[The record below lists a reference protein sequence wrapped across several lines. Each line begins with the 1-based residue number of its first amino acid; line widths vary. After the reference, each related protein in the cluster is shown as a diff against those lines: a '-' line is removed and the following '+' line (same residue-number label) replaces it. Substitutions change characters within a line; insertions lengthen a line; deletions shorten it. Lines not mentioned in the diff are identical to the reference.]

1 LRFEASSLCQQIA
14 ERRCLH
20 SIPVTKIHISQGWRI
35 HGKRENALELGVL
48 AHTLP
53 FVPASDA
60 NSAQADLLAGLP
72 EASAVFSLGF
82 GERREPYIARTSHL
96 RRRLQRML
104 APEGALSRRLQLL
117 PFVREI
123 AWSPYGSEF
132 EASLIL
138 YREIVTAFTVKD
150 TATVRKR
157 LRLRPPAYLRMAMEN
172 DFPRLFATNRY
183 VRSAA
188 ERSFGPF
195 PTRAAAERACDAVLD
210 LFQLRRCVEDLHP
223 FPEHPACPY
232 FEMKKCLAPCNQTAT
247 PDRHH
252 AEADAVFETL
262 RTHGASLLFSLERE
276 RAAAS
281 EALEFEAAS
290 AIHQRYEKAETAL
303 RELPESVRL
312 LSELSAVIVQPSAQP
327 GEVALFRLTRQG
339 LGGPVAYATVGMRL
353 HNEQSGSSSLYSHPM
368 ALAAVPLEPSPA
380 TGPAIDTL
388 EERLH
393 TALHALESMP
403 PSQPS
408 TAQIEDHLAL
418 FTRWCF
424 RPLAKR
430 TGEAIFAGAD
440 GAIPQKPLLRA
451 ISRIARGAMAAA
463 PAPTA

>member
-1 LRFEASSLCQQIA
+1 
-14 ERRCLH
+14 
-20 SIPVTKIHISQGWRI
+20 
-35 HGKRENALELGVL
+35 VL
-48 AHTLP
+48 AYTLP
-53 FVPASDA
+53 FVHTNDAAPANPLD
-60 NSAQADLLAGLP
+60 GLP
-72 EASAVFSLGF
+72 ESSAVFSLGF
-82 GERREPYIARTSHL
+82 GERREPYIARTSNL
-96 RRRLQRML
+96 RRRLKRML

-123 AWSPYGSEF
+123 SWSPYGSEF
-132 EASLIL
+132 EASMLL
-138 YREIVTAFTVKD
+138 YQEIVAAFTAND
-150 TATVRKR
+150 PGAVRKR
-157 LRLRPPAYLRMAMEN
+157 LRLRPPAYLRMAIEN

-188 ERSFGPF
+188 DRSFGPF

-223 FPEHPACPY
+223 YPEHPACPY
-232 FEMKKCLAPCNQTAT
+232 FEMKKCLAPCNQTCT
-247 PDRHH
+247 PDRHR

-262 RTHGASLLFSLERE
+262 RTHGVSLLASLERE

-281 EALEFEAAS
+281 EALEFETAS

-368 ALAAVPLEPSPA
+368 ALAPIPLEPVALEASPA
-380 TGPAIDTL
+380 AGPAADTL
-388 EERLH
+388 EERLQ
-393 TALHALESMP
+393 TALHTLESTW
-403 PSQPS
+403 PSRPS
-408 TAQIEDHLAL
+408 TSQIEDHLAL

-440 GAIPQKPLLRA
+440 GDLPHKPLLRA
-451 ISRIARGAMAAA
+451 ISRVARGAAVA
-463 PAPTA
+463 PPASTA

>member
-1 LRFEASSLCQQIA
+1 
-14 ERRCLH
+14 
-20 SIPVTKIHISQGWRI
+20 
-35 HGKRENALELGVL
+35 
-48 AHTLP
+48 
-53 FVPASDA
+53 
-60 NSAQADLLAGLP
+60 
-72 EASAVFSLGF
+72 
-82 GERREPYIARTSHL
+82 
-96 RRRLQRML
+96 
-104 APEGALSRRLQLL
+104 
-117 PFVREI
+117 
-123 AWSPYGSEF
+123 
-132 EASLIL
+132 
-138 YREIVTAFTVKD
+138 
-150 TATVRKR
+150 
-157 LRLRPPAYLRMAMEN
+157 MAMEN

-195 PTRAAAERACDAVLD
+195 PTRAAAERTCDAVLD

-223 FPEHPACPY
+223 YPQHPACPY
-232 FEMKKCLAPCNQTAT
+232 FEMKKCLAPCNQTCT

-262 RTHGASLLFSLERE
+262 RTHGASLLSSLERE

-281 EALEFEAAS
+281 EALEFETAS

-339 LGGPVAYATVGMRL
+339 LGGPAAYATVGMRL

-368 ALAAVPLEPSPA
+368 ALAPIPLDPVPLEPSPA
-380 TGPAIDTL
+380 TGPAADTL
-388 EERLH
+388 EERLQ
-393 TALHALESMP
+393 TALHALESMS
-403 PSQPS
+403 PSRPS
-408 TAQIEDHLAL
+408 TPQIEDHLAL

-440 GAIPQKPLLRA
+440 GAIPHKPLLRA
-451 ISRIARGAMAAA
+451 ISRVTRGATAAA
-463 PAPTA
+463 PAPTV

>member
-1 LRFEASSLCQQIA
+1 
-14 ERRCLH
+14 
-20 SIPVTKIHISQGWRI
+20 
-35 HGKRENALELGVL
+35 VL

-53 FVPASDA
+53 FVQANETASEPE
-60 NSAQADLLAGLP
+60 NPLADLP
-72 EASAVFSLGF
+72 EMPAVFLLGF
-82 GERREPYIARTSHL
+82 GERREPYIARTSNL
-96 RRRLQRML
+96 RRRLKRML

-132 EASLIL
+132 EASLLL
-138 YREIVTAFTVKD
+138 YREIVAAFTAKD
-150 TATVRKR
+150 AATVRKR

-223 FPEHPACPY
+223 YPQHPACPY
-232 FEMKKCLAPCNQTAT
+232 FEMKKCLAPCNQTCT
-247 PDRHH
+247 PDRHR

-262 RTHGASLLFSLERE
+262 RTHGRSLLASLERE

-339 LGGPVAYATVGMRL
+339 LGGPAAYATVGMRL

-368 ALAAVPLEPSPA
+368 ALAPIPLDPVPLEPSPA
-380 TGPAIDTL
+380 TGPAADTL
-388 EERLH
+388 EERLQ
-393 TALHALESMP
+393 TALHALESMS
-403 PSQPS
+403 PSRPS
-408 TAQIEDHLAL
+408 TPQIEDHLAL

-430 TGEAIFAGAD
+430 TGEAVFAGAD
-440 GAIPQKPLLRA
+440 GAIPHKPLLRA
-451 ISRIARGAMAAA
+451 ISRVTRGATAAA
-463 PAPTA
+463 PAPTV

>member
-1 LRFEASSLCQQIA
+1 
-14 ERRCLH
+14 
-20 SIPVTKIHISQGWRI
+20 
-35 HGKRENALELGVL
+35 VL

-53 FVPASDA
+53 FVQASAAD
-60 NSAQADLLAGLP
+60 STDLLAALP
-72 EASAVFSLGF
+72 DSSAVFSLGF
-82 GERREPYIARTSHL
+82 GERREPYIARTTNL
-96 RRRLQRML
+96 RRRLKRML

-123 AWSPYGSEF
+123 AWSPYGSDF
-132 EASLIL
+132 EASLLL
-138 YREIVTAFTVKD
+138 YQEIVEAFSAKD
-150 TATVRKR
+150 AAAVRKR
-157 LRLRPPAYLRMAMEN
+157 LRLRPPAYLRMALEN

-188 ERSFGPF
+188 DRSFGPF

-223 FPEHPACPY
+223 YPEHPACPY
-232 FEMKKCLAPCNQTAT
+232 FEMKKCLAPCNQTCT
-247 PDRHH
+247 PDRHR

-262 RTHGASLLFSLERE
+262 RTHGASLLSSLERE

-290 AIHQRYEKAETAL
+290 AIHQRYEKAEAAL

-368 ALAAVPLEPSPA
+368 ALAPVPLEPSPP
-380 TGPAIDTL
+380 TGPAVDTL
-388 EERLH
+388 EERLEK
-393 TALHALESMP
+393 ALSALDAIS
-403 PSQPS
+403 PSRPS

-424 RPLAKR
+424 RPVAKR
-430 TGEAIFAGAD
+430 TGEAVFADPG
-440 GAIPQKPLLRA
+440 GLTPHKPLIRA
-451 ISRIARGAMAAA
+451 ISRVARGAAVATPAA
-463 PAPTA
+463 TA

>member
-1 LRFEASSLCQQIA
+1 
-14 ERRCLH
+14 
-20 SIPVTKIHISQGWRI
+20 
-35 HGKRENALELGVL
+35 
-48 AHTLP
+48 
-53 FVPASDA
+53 
-60 NSAQADLLAGLP
+60 
-72 EASAVFSLGF
+72 
-82 GERREPYIARTSHL
+82 
-96 RRRLQRML
+96 
-104 APEGALSRRLQLL
+104 
-117 PFVREI
+117 
-123 AWSPYGSEF
+123 
-132 EASLIL
+132 
-138 YREIVTAFTVKD
+138 
-150 TATVRKR
+150 
-157 LRLRPPAYLRMAMEN
+157 MEN

-232 FEMKKCLAPCNQTAT
+232 FEMKKCLAPCNQTCT
-247 PDRHH
+247 PDRHR

-262 RTHGASLLFSLERE
+262 RTHGTSLLASLERE

-281 EALEFEAAS
+281 EALEFEAAA

-327 GEVALFRLTRQG
+327 GEVTLFRLSRQG
-339 LGGPVAYATVGMRL
+339 LGGPAAYATVGMRL

-368 ALAAVPLEPSPA
+368 ALVPVPLEPVALEASPA
-380 TGPAIDTL
+380 TGPATDTL
-388 EERLH
+388 EERLQ
-393 TALHALESMP
+393 TALHALESMS
-403 PSQPS
+403 PSRPS
-408 TAQIEDHLAL
+408 TPQIEDHLAL

-430 TGEAIFAGAD
+430 TGEAVFARAD
-440 GAIPQKPLLRA
+440 GALPHKPLLRA
-451 ISRIARGAMAAA
+451 ISRVARGATADV

>member
-1 LRFEASSLCQQIA
+1 M
-14 ERRCLH
+14 
-20 SIPVTKIHISQGWRI
+20 
-35 HGKRENALELGVL
+35 
-48 AHTLP
+48 
-53 FVPASDA
+53 PASA
-60 NSAQADLLAGLP
+60 AAMPPSAADSADQLGSLP
-72 EASAVFSLGF
+72 ESPAVFSLGF
-82 GERREPYIARTSHL
+82 GERREPYIARTSNL
-96 RRRLQRML
+96 RRRLTRML
-104 APEGALSRRLQLL
+104 APQGALSRHLQLL

-138 YREIVTAFTVKD
+138 YREIVDAFAAKD
-150 TATVRKR
+150 AAAVRKR
-157 LRLRPPAYLRMAMEN
+157 LRLRPPAYLRMALEN

-188 ERSFGPF
+188 DRSFGPF

-223 FPEHPACPY
+223 YPEHPACPY
-232 FEMKKCLAPCNQTAT
+232 FEIKKCLAPCNQTCT
-247 PDRHH
+247 PDRHR

-262 RTHGASLLFSLERE
+262 RTHGASLLASLERE

-312 LSELSAVIVQPSAQP
+312 LSELSAVIIQPSAQP

-339 LGGPVAYATVGMRL
+339 LGGSVAFVTIGMRL

-368 ALAAVPLEPSPA
+368 ALAPVPLEPSPA
-380 TGPAIDTL
+380 SAPAVDTL
-388 EERLH
+388 EERLEK
-393 TALHALESMP
+393 ALSSLEGMS
-403 PSQPS
+403 PSRPS
-408 TAQIEDHLAL
+408 TSQIEDHLAL

-424 RPLAKR
+424 RPIAKR
-430 TGEAIFAGAD
+430 TGEAVFADAG
-440 GAIPQKPLLRA
+440 GIPHKPLLRA
-451 ISRIARGAMAAA
+451 ISRVARGAAVTVPAAIA
-463 PAPTA
+463 RPAPH

>member
-1 LRFEASSLCQQIA
+1 
-14 ERRCLH
+14 
-20 SIPVTKIHISQGWRI
+20 
-35 HGKRENALELGVL
+35 LGVL

-60 NSAQADLLAGLP
+60 DSAQADLLAGLP

-82 GERREPYIARTSHL
+82 GERREPYIARTSNL

-132 EASLIL
+132 EASLLL
-138 YREIVTAFTVKD
+138 YREIVTAFTAKD

-262 RTHGASLLFSLERE
+262 RTHGASLLSSLERE

-312 LSELSAVIVQPSAQP
+312 LSELSAVIVQPSAQL

-403 PSQPS
+403 PSRPS

>member
-1 LRFEASSLCQQIA
+1 
-14 ERRCLH
+14 
-20 SIPVTKIHISQGWRI
+20 
-35 HGKRENALELGVL
+35 VL
-48 AHTLP
+48 AHNLP
-53 FVPASDA
+53 FVQANGPAPA
-60 NSAQADLLAGLP
+60 NPLADLP
-72 EASAVFSLGF
+72 EAPAVFSLGF
-82 GERREPYIARTSHL
+82 GERREPYIARTSNL

-117 PFVREI
+117 PFVQEI

-132 EASLIL
+132 EASLLL
-138 YREIVTAFTVKD
+138 YREIVSVFATKD
-150 TATVRKR
+150 IAAVRKR

-188 ERSFGPF
+188 NCSFGPF

-223 FPEHPACPY
+223 YPEHPACPY
-232 FEMKKCLAPCNQTAT
+232 FEMKKCLAPCNQTCT
-247 PDRHH
+247 PDRHR

-262 RTHGASLLFSLERE
+262 RTHGASLLASLERE

-281 EALEFEAAS
+281 EALEFEAA
-290 AIHQRYEKAETAL
+290 AAVHQRYEKAETAL

-312 LSELSAVIVQPSAQP
+312 LSELSAVIIQPSGEP

-339 LGGPVAYATVGMRL
+339 LGGPVPYTTVGMRL

-368 ALAAVPLEPSPA
+368 ALAPVPLEPSPS
-380 TGPAIDTL
+380 GPAADTL
-388 EERLH
+388 EERLQ
-393 TALHALESMP
+393 TVLHALESMS
-403 PSQPS
+403 PSRPS
-408 TAQIEDHLAL
+408 TPQIEDHLAL

-430 TGEAIFAGAD
+430 AGEAVFAGVD
-440 GAIPQKPLLRA
+440 GAIPHKPLLRA
-451 ISRIARGAMAAA
+451 ISRVARVAAA
-463 PAPTA
+463 AVPAPTA

>member
-1 LRFEASSLCQQIA
+1 M
-14 ERRCLH
+14 
-20 SIPVTKIHISQGWRI
+20 
-35 HGKRENALELGVL
+35 L

-53 FVPASDA
+53 FAHASAAAAPASAAAIPADAA
-60 NSAQADLLAGLP
+60 NSAQAAPLASLP
-72 EASAVFSLGF
+72 EAPAVFALGF
-82 GERREPYIARTSHL
+82 GERREPYIARTSNL
-96 RRRLQRML
+96 RRRLKRML

-132 EASLIL
+132 EASLLL
-138 YREIVTAFTVKD
+138 YREIVDAFATKD
-150 TATVRKR
+150 SATVRKR
-157 LRLRPPAYLRMAMEN
+157 LRLRPPAYLRMALEN

-188 ERSFGPF
+188 NRSFGPF

-223 FPEHPACPY
+223 YPEHPACPY
-232 FEMKKCLAPCNQTAT
+232 FEMKKCLAPCNQTCT
-247 PDRHH
+247 PDRHR

-262 RTHGASLLFSLERE
+262 RTHGASLLSSLERE

-290 AIHQRYEKAETAL
+290 AIHQRYEKAEAAL
-303 RELPESVRL
+303 GELPESVRL

-327 GEVALFRLTRQG
+327 GEVSLFRLTRQG
-339 LGGPVAYATVGMRL
+339 LAGPVPYATIGMRL

-368 ALAAVPLEPSPA
+368 ALVPVPLEPSPA
-380 TGPAIDTL
+380 SGPGPDTL
-388 EERLH
+388 ADTLVGTAADRLEARLEK
-393 TALHALESMP
+393 ALSALDAIS
-403 PSQPS
+403 PSRLS
-408 TAQIEDHLAL
+408 TPQIEDHLAL

-430 TGEAIFAGAD
+430 TGEAVFADASGPKA
-440 GAIPQKPLLRA
+440 GITVPHKPLIRA
-451 ISRIARGAMAAA
+451 ISRVARGAAVVPVTPEQNEA
-463 PAPTA
+463 